1 MTPTQVTQKQGRPAQ
16 HWQPFKANR
25 AECRLCPRHCRP
37 KNDRMGF
44 CGVRGTVDGKIKTF
58 NYGEAL
64 AATEEIIE
72 TEAVNHFSPG
82 ARILSMG
89 NVGCMMAC
97 SFCQNWE
104 TSQIQHLDYKMVR
117 HYTPEQLVKM
127 CLENN
132 IPIISW
138 TYNDP
143 VVWHEF
149 VIETSKLAQKNGIK
163 TLYKSAFYIEEE
175 PVKELIECIDIFSL
189 SLKSLNEDFY
199 QKQTKAKLQPVLD
212 RIKQVAA
219 SGRHLELSQLVIPEL
234 NDSDED
240 IIETIDWVLEHV
252 GVDVPLHFVAFHPAY
267 QYTHV
272 ERTDI
277 STLKQARA
285 LALKK
290 GMKHVYLGNAYEP
303 DLNDTSCHQ
312 CGTILVKRYGLHSQV
327 QNLTDGGCCT
337 KCSEQSSIIAP
348 LKNTNKT
355 GAAADLENKI
365 EIIWDDEAQSAH
377 ILQIK
382 GTGGKDQIYIRSLNT
397 NHVEIK
403 ELSHGLDRFIVSR
416 QSADE
421 TGIIISWDSG
431 CEYQNLAV
439 LDRAHYPTSPLEQ
452 KTEQEIVFT

>member
-1 MTPTQVTQKQGRPAQ
+1 MTKTPAQKQGKPAQ
-16 HWQPFKANR
+16 HWVPFKENR

-37 KNDRMGF
+37 KDDRMGF
-44 CGVRGTVDGKIKTF
+44 CGVRGTVKGEIQTF

-104 TSQIQHLDYKMVR
+104 TSQIQHLDYKTVR
-117 HYTPEQLVKM
+117 HYTPKQLVEM

-149 VIETSKLAQKNGIK
+149 VVETSKLAQKNGIK

-189 SLKSLNEDFY
+189 SLKSLNEEFY
-199 QKQTKAKLQPVLD
+199 QKQTKAKLQPVLE

-219 SGRHLELSQLVIPEL
+219 SGRHMELSQLVIPEL

-240 IIETIDWVLEHV
+240 ITKTIDWVLEHV
-252 GVDVPLHFVAFHPAY
+252 GEDVPLHFVAFHPAY
-267 QYTHV
+267 KYTHV

-277 STLKQARA
+277 STLKQARS
-285 LALKK
+285 LALNK

-303 DLNDTSCHQ
+303 DLNDTACQ
-312 CGTILVKRYGLHSQV
+312 GCGAILVKRYGLHSNT
-327 QNLTDGGCCT
+327 QNLDGDACCSSCGT
-337 KCSEQSSIIAP
+337 QSTIIAP
-348 LKNTNKT
+348 LAKAI
-355 GAAADLENKI
+355 AASATLDLKKKI

-377 ILQIK
+377 VLQVK
-382 GTGGKDQIYIRSLNT
+382 NTGKKDKLHIRSLNT
-397 NHVEIK
+397 DHFEIK

-416 QSADE
+416 QSDAE
-421 TGIIISWDSG
+421 TGIVISWDSD

-439 LDRAHYPTSPLEQ
+439 LDRAHYPTLMSEQ
-452 KTEQEIVFT
+452 TSEQEISFI